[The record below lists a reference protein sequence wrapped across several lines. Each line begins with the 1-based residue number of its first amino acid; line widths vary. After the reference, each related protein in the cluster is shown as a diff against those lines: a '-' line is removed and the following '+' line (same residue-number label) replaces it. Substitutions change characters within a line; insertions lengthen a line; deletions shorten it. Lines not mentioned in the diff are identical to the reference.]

1 MKINVTVKS
10 NHQEFLKQV
19 VRDYSLGGTDQA
31 IQSLIQY
38 SLSQNG
44 HDQIFGEIRCVGQC
58 RSPDQS
64 ILVELEDEA
73 IATLKEIFQQYDFDD
88 YDSEEEE
95 LSKPIRCMVNFA
107 DQDGNLSAIFS

>member
-1 MKINVTVKS
+1 MKINVTLKGK
-10 NHQEFLKQV
+10 HQEFLNQV

-38 SLSQNG
+38 FLSQNG

-95 LSKPIRCMVNFA
+95 LSKPIRCMINFA
-107 DQDGNLSAIFS
+107 DQDGDLSAIFS